1 MNDECFYNAREPNQ
15 LTKQEEFFD
24 AKQPEEF
31 YLEIL
36 KESWLKM
43 LAQTEFTDI
52 ETGKEVRSFL

>member
-1 MNDECFYNAREPNQ
+1 MNYI
-15 LTKQEEFFD
+15 KEEKIFPLSLRIMS
-24 AKQPEEF
+24 AIIKTKQPEEF